1 MFQLRTL
8 IKKIKASPQQE
19 EKFRA
24 QCKVANVPK
33 LNVILDVRTRWN
45 STYDMLARARKLKEV
60 SLFY

>member
-1 MFQLRTL
+1 V
-8 IKKIKASPQQE
+8 SPQQE

-24 QCKVANVPK
+24 QYKVANVPK